1 MERISVLSIPSMARR
16 EILPQDRN
24 YILLVDC
31 VDKKKTTTT
40 KRPQIEYIDS
50 FTFRYRNINHALRE
64 KRSYTCNYL

>member
-50 FTFRYRNINHALRE
+50 FTFR
-64 KRSYTCNYL
+64 